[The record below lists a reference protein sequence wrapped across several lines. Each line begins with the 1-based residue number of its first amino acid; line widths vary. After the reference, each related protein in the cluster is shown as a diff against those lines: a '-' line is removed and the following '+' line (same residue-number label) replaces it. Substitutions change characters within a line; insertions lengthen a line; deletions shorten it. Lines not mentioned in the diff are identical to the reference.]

1 LVAIE
6 VIEVI
11 ENVGGFEMILLVHSM
26 FRWIVVIVGIVT
38 IVKLILA
45 IVQKSSF
52 TKADRVITMLFSTA
66 VDIQILLGLITI
78 FTLGFSRDRLE
89 HAFVMLL
96 ALAAVHVPMRWRNAP
111 DAVRFRNTLISF
123 VAALVLIFIGVAIVN
138 GWVA

>member
-1 LVAIE
+1 
-6 VIEVI
+6 
-11 ENVGGFEMILLVHSM
+11 MILLVHSM

-52 TKADRVITMLFSTA
+52 TKTDRVITMLFSTA
-66 VDIQILLGLITI
+66 VDIQILLGVITI
-78 FTLGFSRDRLE
+78 IALGVFSRVQLE
-89 HAFVMLL
+89 HAFIMLL
-96 ALAAVHVPMRWRNAP
+96 AVVAVHVPMRWRTAP

-123 VAALVLIFIGVAIVN
+123 VVALVLIFIGVAVVN

>member
-1 LVAIE
+1 
-6 VIEVI
+6 
-11 ENVGGFEMILLVHSM
+11 MILLVHSM

-89 HAFVMLL
+89 HAFIMLL
-96 ALAAVHVPMRWRNAP
+96 ALVAVHVPMRWRTTP

-123 VAALVLIFIGVAIVN
+123 VVALVLIFIGVAVVN

>member
-1 LVAIE
+1 
-6 VIEVI
+6 
-11 ENVGGFEMILLVHSM
+11 MILLVHSM